1 MGGRTLDQFR
11 SIQRSKA
18 KKSKEP
24 DSNKNSGQE
33 ESKQKYSTEN
43 PRE

>member
-18 KKSKEP
+18 KKSKET
-24 DSNKNSGQE
+24 DANKNSGRE
-33 ESKQKYSTEN
+33 ESKENYSTAN
-43 PRE
+43 PRD